1 MGLSCGH
8 GYRGWAPFE
17 GDTVVVDDADLGERD
32 DRAGGAQLPAAAVV
46 SLPRPTRPGARHLL
60 SAARLGAAEKPGPGG
75 AFVTVLAPAKL
86 DRWDRYGPRGGVISP
101 WAQ

>member
-1 MGLSCGH
+1 M
-8 GYRGWAPFE
+8 
-17 GDTVVVDDADLGERD
+17 TVP
-32 DRAGGAQLPAAAVV
+32 GGAQLPAAEERTRV
-46 SLPRPTRPGARHLL
+46 SSEAGPAGTTCDLTRRTADLTVDP
-60 SAARLGAAEKPGPGG
+60 SALAAAYLGGSRLRDALVARLGAADKPGPGG